1 MKIAPIIGVLACL
14 SGVVMCITRA
24 EDSPRTL
31 GKPAVSELV
40 SQLTDDDFGTR
51 FAAGMAL
58 VRLGSNA
65 SPAVPVIGRLL
76 EAEPQKFHD
85 VMLKVVENCPSAG
98 QSIKPSLQAC
108 LTSPN
113 ANLRVCC
120 ARTLWVLDHT
130 YADMTRPV
138 ANGCL
143 GEADAGARV
152 EAASLLWRMDKN
164 AKEVVPTLAA
174 LLSNPETAYDY
185 RTIKLLG
192 QIGPPAKEAIPA
204 LKVWLKTKRM
214 PEAFVTNT
222 AVEALQ
228 RIGAEP

>member
-1 MKIAPIIGVLACL
+1 
-14 SGVVMCITRA
+14 
-24 EDSPRTL
+24 
-31 GKPAVSELV
+31 
-40 SQLTDDDFGTR
+40 
-51 FAAGMAL
+51 
-58 VRLGSNA
+58 
-65 SPAVPVIGRLL
+65 
-76 EAEPQKFHD
+76 
-85 VMLKVVENCPSAG
+85 
-98 QSIKPSLQAC
+98 
-108 LTSPN
+108 
-113 ANLRVCC
+113 
-120 ARTLWVLDHT
+120 
-130 YADMTRPV
+130 
-138 ANGCL
+138 L

-214 PEAFVTNT
+214 PEAFVTNA